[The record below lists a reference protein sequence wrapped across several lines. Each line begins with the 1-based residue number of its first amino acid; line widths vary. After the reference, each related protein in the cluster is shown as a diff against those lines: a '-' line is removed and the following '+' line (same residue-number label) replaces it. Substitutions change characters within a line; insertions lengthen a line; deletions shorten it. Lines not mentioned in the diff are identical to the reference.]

1 MGRLEEI
8 LQIVSANSEESVDDV
23 LTLLSPDALPKEE
36 IQETFEEVLGYDP
49 TTYYDIKDIHNRIDK
64 IMEEADIPEEV
75 SDFLASDKQL
85 VAQESFDVFE
95 ENKPKYFDE
104 SISQV
109 ILDKTGHDIM
119 EDTDL
124 EDVDDDDKIV
134 EDDLDD
140 EHDYDD

>member
-8 LQIVSANSEESVDDV
+8 LKIVNANSEESIDDV
-23 LTLLSPDALPKEE
+23 LTLLSPDAVSKEE

-49 TTYYDIKDIHNRIDK
+49 TTYYDIKDIHDRINK
-64 IMEEADIPEEV
+64 IMDADIPEEV
-75 SDFLASDKQL
+75 VDFLASDKQL

-124 EDVDDDDKIV
+124 EDDDDDAIV

>member
-49 TTYYDIKDIHNRIDK
+49 TTYYDIKDIHDRIDK
-64 IMEEADIPEEV
+64 IMESDIPEEV
-75 SDFLASDKQL
+75 VDFLSSDKQL

-95 ENKPKYFDE
+95 ENKPRYFDE

-109 ILDKTGHDIM
+109 ISDKTGHDIM
-119 EDTDL
+119 EESDIDN
-124 EDVDDDDKIV
+124 DDDFDDV
-134 EDDLDD
+134 LDEDDN
-140 EHDYDD
+140 DYDD

>member
-8 LQIVSANSEESVDDV
+8 LQIVSANSEESIDDV

-49 TTYYDIKDIHNRIDK
+49 TTYYDIKDIHDRIDK
-64 IMEEADIPEEV
+64 IMDADIPKEV

-124 EDVDDDDKIV
+124 EDDDDDDDIV

>member
-8 LQIVSANSEESVDDV
+8 LKIVNANSEESIDDV
-23 LTLLSPDALPKEE
+23 LTLLSPDAVSKEE

-49 TTYYDIKDIHNRIDK
+49 TTYYDIKDIHDRIDK
-64 IMEEADIPEEV
+64 IMDADIPEEV
-75 SDFLASDKQL
+75 VDFLASDKQL

-124 EDVDDDDKIV
+124 EDDDDDAIV